1 MKILIVEDDF
11 ASRRVIKNILAP
23 YGDCDVVVD
32 GEEAIQAF
40 RMAHED
46 GDPYD
51 LICLDIML
59 PQTDGL
65 AALTRMRD
73 LEKEWGVQGSKETKV
88 LMVTALDDP
97 KTVFKSYYR
106 AGATAYIVKP
116 VEKEQL
122 LDKIRSLGLMRQP
135 ARRGSE

>member
-11 ASRRVIKNILAP
+11 ASRRVIKSILAP

-32 GEEAIQAF
+32 GEEAVQAF
-40 RMAHED
+40 QIAHEED
-46 GDPYD
+46 APYD
-51 LICLDIML
+51 LVCLDIML

-65 AALTRMRD
+65 AALTRMRE
-73 LEKEWGVQGSKETKV
+73 LEREWGIQGSKETKV

-97 KTVFKSYYR
+97 KTVFKSYYQ

-116 VEKEQL
+116 IEKEPL
-122 LDKIRSLGLMRQP
+122 LEKIRSLGLIR
-135 ARRGSE
+135 